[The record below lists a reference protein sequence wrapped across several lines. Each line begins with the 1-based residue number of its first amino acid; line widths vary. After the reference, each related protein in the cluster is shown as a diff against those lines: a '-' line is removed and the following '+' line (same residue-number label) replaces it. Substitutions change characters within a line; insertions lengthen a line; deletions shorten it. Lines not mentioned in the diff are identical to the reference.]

1 METFDN
7 MLKRKCKKFLTR
19 CGDTR
24 NEENKSNVL
33 ANRVIIRAGTSNTE
47 RREFNCVQECLIT
60 DKVYCWVLNGVD
72 G

>member
-19 CGDTR
+19 CGDIR

-47 RREFNCVQECLIT
+47 RREFNCVQEL
-60 DKVYCWVLNGVD
+60 DYRQGVLLGIEWS
-72 G
+72 